1 MNKVVDTPVII
12 TTELKNLYKKLLEW
26 DNVIKSAYLKKEVHL
41 IAHYLE
47 SLSSYFHTLWS
58 SSKNNPSVKFLDHEN
73 NISSNI
79 NKLLFKYQNVLN
91 EGLKILGIKP
101 KLEM

>member
-1 MNKVVDTPVII
+1 M
-12 TTELKNLYKKLLEW
+12 EW
-26 DNVIKSAYLKKEVHL
+26 DNVVKSAYLKKEVHL

-58 SSKNNPSVKFLDHEN
+58 SSKNKPSVKFLDNEN
-73 NISSNI
+73 NISSNLI
-79 NKLLFKYQNVLN
+79 KLLHNYQNVLD

-101 KLEM
+101 KLQM